1 MFAFR
6 QWRCWGFG
14 LAVLAASGCAAWKP
28 LHGVPSNYYPQE
40 LDGEMR
46 SSKQTIDLSLLR
58 QTPPPAYLLDTGDTL
73 GIVIEGVLGRPE
85 DVPPVYYPTD
95 KDVAPSIGY
104 PIPVREDGTIS
115 IPYAAPIYV
124 RGLSIRQT
132 EELIRKTF
140 TVDKQILRQGEDR
153 ILVAL
158 QRPRF
163 YNVLVIRQEAQGQEL
178 TPQAGQAGTLLPG
191 ISKRGTGKLVSLQAY
206 KNDVLHALAQT
217 GGLPGLDAENTIY
230 VIRRRTGGGAD
241 MPQEFG
247 PPEQLAPALPP
258 QPAPGF
264 QGQLWPHPQQQQQP
278 HQQHPQPP
286 AETIRPIAHFESG
299 TPQATTHADG
309 VEWQNVVDEVPP
321 APGRE
326 VRQAQ
331 SVEGAFPPAPA
342 PATGPA
348 PSPGAAG
355 YGGFAPAPPNPYA
368 SPYAAP
374 NMGAGPGGFAPQ
386 PQPPLEPIPQG
397 LPGHSPTMEYPGIPE
412 GLPSEYA
419 AMVDRGA
426 QVIRIPIRLGPGE
439 SPLFSE
445 MDVILQ
451 EGDIVFIESRDTE
464 VFYTGGLLGG
474 GQHMLP
480 RDYDIDIIEAIS
492 IASGRN
498 QGSSGTGFGSRIGG
512 ISALNRDISVG
523 ASDVVILRK
532 AGDGQLIPIR
542 VNLNRAD
549 RDPKHRVRILPG
561 DYIVL
566 QYKPHEAV
574 AAFVE
579 RNLLAG
585 GLISLAAFGNGGGN
599 N

>member
-1 MFAFR
+1 LFAFC
-6 QWRCWGFG
+6 QWRSWGFG
-14 LAVLAASGCAAWKP
+14 LAVVAASGCSAWKP
-28 LHGVPSNYYPQE
+28 LEGVPSNYYPQE

-58 QTPPPAYLLDTGDTL
+58 QTPPPSYLLDTGDTL

-115 IPYAAPIYV
+115 LPYAAPIYV

-132 EELIRKTF
+132 EELIRKTY

-191 ISKRGTGKLVSLQAY
+191 LSKRGTGKLVALQAY

-230 VIRRRTGGGAD
+230 VIRRRTGGTSDLPQDYG
-241 MPQEFG
+241 PQE
-247 PPEQLAPALPP
+247 QLMPAFQP
-258 QPAPGF
+258 QTPPGF
-264 QGQLWPHPQQQQQP
+264 QGQLWPQSQQTR
-278 HQQHPQPP
+278 P
-286 AETIRPIAHFESG
+286 AQGAIQPIAHFESG
-299 TPQATTHADG
+299 NSPATTHADG
-309 VEWQNVVDEVPP
+309 VEWQNVVEDAPP
-321 APGRE
+321 AEGRE
-326 VRQAQ
+326 IRQAQ
-331 SVEGAFPPAPA
+331 SEQGLYLPEPTPVPNTAPGVDGHRGFAPPAAAPYSHHHSAPPAGHGGPGHGVYGAFPPA
-342 PATGPA
+342 G
-348 PSPGAAG
+348 
-355 YGGFAPAPPNPYA
+355 
-368 SPYAAP
+368 
-374 NMGAGPGGFAPQ
+374 Q
-386 PQPPLEPIPQG
+386 LPLEPIPHGQ
-397 LPGHSPTMEYPGIPE
+397 PGHAPPLMPPGIPE

-445 MDVILQ
+445 LDVILQ

-480 RDYDIDIIEAIS
+480 RDYDIDIIEAIAIS
-492 IASGRN
+492 TGRN
-498 QGSSGTGFGSRIGG
+498 QGGGGAGFGNPIGG
-512 ISALNRDISVG
+512 VSALSRDITVG